1 MKKIISILLALVIL
15 FSFAACSAGKE
26 PETTK
31 PAASDSSDASVG
43 NEDSKKD
50 TSKQDSK
57 DNTEKSSTK
66 KAESTEKGTTKAAE
80 KTTAKK
86 DEKTTKKPS
95 TTKEET
101 TVKREIKLN
110 VIYPYYNSTKTKV
123 NIEYKGP
130 KDKKYTSIFE
140 KKEKGKK
147 IVDKPDITL
156 DGRKTLSYEIDKK
169 IAGDVD
175 IRVTLDDVELLEN
188 NFKISG
194 KDSEITIELV
204 SGTEILVDDF

>member
-1 MKKIISILLALVIL
+1 MKKIISIMLALVLL
-15 FSFAACSAGKE
+15 FSFAACSADKE
-26 PETTK
+26 PETST
-31 PAASDSSDASVG
+31 PAASDTSSASDKSG
-43 NEDSKKD
+43 EESTD
-50 TSKQDSK
+50 KQDNK
-57 DNTEKSSTK
+57 DNTEKDTTKKTENTSST
-66 KAESTEKGTTKAAE
+66 AKAAE

-86 DEKTTKKPS
+86 DKETTKKPS

-110 VIYPYYNSTKTKV
+110 VIYPYYNATKTKV

-130 KDKKYTSIFE
+130 KDKEYTSIFE
-140 KKEKGKK
+140 KKEKGKT
-147 IVDKPDITL
+147 IIDKPEITL
-156 DGRKTLSYEIDKK
+156 DGMKTLSYEIDKK

-175 IRVTLDDVELLEN
+175 IRITLDDVELLEN

-204 SGTEILVDDF
+204 SGTEMLVDDF

>member
-1 MKKIISILLALVIL
+1 MKKIISVLLALVLL
-15 FSFAACSAGKE
+15 FSFAACSADKE
-26 PETTK
+26 PETST
-31 PAASDSSDASVG
+31 PAASDTSS
-43 NEDSKKD
+43 
-50 TSKQDSK
+50 TSDKSSEESTDKQ
-57 DNTEKSSTK
+57 DNTENTTK
-66 KAESTEKGTTKAAE
+66 KADSTQNGTTKAAE

-86 DEKTTKKPS
+86 DKETTKKPS

-110 VIYPYYNSTKTKV
+110 IIYPYYNATKTKV
-123 NIEYKGP
+123 NIEYKGA
-130 KDKKYTSIFE
+130 KDKAYTSIFE
-140 KKEKGKK
+140 KKEKGKTV
-147 IVDKPDITL
+147 IDKPEITL
-156 DGRKTLSYEIDKK
+156 DGIKTLSYEIDKK

-204 SGTEILVDDF
+204 SGTEMLVDDF